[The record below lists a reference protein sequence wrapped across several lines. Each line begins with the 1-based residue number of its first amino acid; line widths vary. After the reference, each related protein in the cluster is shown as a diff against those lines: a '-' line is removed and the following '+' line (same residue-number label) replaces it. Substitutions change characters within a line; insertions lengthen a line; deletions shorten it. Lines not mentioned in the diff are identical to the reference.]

1 MTINENGI
9 LVAKQLVNWFLID
22 ANLEPVLF
30 YQTRHNSSTSN
41 TRWPMSIIGHAG
53 LPSVS
58 LFCLSTHTLHVY
70 RTAPMKGVMWTARR
84 DMHKAENSLEYLHQH
99 TCNYQWTTQP
109 IFIFPVYNSVL
120 SLPLCVYTNTVKC
133 RLRSR
138 ADSLFSLLRTHTCFL
153 PIGEFEHVCTRIQEI
168 HLSLYS
174 MISLISPVH

>member
-1 MTINENGI
+1 
-9 LVAKQLVNWFLID
+9 
-22 ANLEPVLF
+22 
-30 YQTRHNSSTSN
+30 
-41 TRWPMSIIGHAG
+41 
-53 LPSVS
+53 
-58 LFCLSTHTLHVY
+58 
-70 RTAPMKGVMWTARR
+70 
-84 DMHKAENSLEYLHQH
+84 MHKAENSLEYLHEH

-138 ADSLFSLLRTHTCFL
+138 ADSLFWLPRTHTCFL

-174 MISLISPVH
+174 MISLISSTDLCRLLLWDFIILVDQKSCQTTVLINCFSLTSLKRNCTNVQSVLKRSPVH